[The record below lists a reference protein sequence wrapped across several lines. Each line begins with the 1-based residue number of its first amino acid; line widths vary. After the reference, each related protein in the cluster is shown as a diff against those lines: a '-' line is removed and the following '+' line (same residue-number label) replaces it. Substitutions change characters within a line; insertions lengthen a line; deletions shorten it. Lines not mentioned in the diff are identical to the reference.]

1 MNKIQEESMTSI
13 DRVFT
18 AINLKEPDRVP
29 IWMLIDFLPV
39 KYYDITAKEII
50 EDPVKS
56 QKAYEW
62 LYQELGG
69 FDFGLPGGG
78 IYFQF
83 INAFPDIYSA
93 YYLDWRLPGRM
104 LPENASPQLFE
115 KSHNNPILK
124 ETDYNRLI
132 DDGFF
137 WLLNFNR
144 ATRKDSR
151 ILGKVAKKVS
161 KNIKKW
167 WNYYKTPTI
176 AEGGATM
183 PFELLS
189 FFRGSTNFM
198 KDIYRHPEKIK
209 EVSDF
214 IIDGLIAVG
223 EYGPMMSGGKT
234 IIVGGTRCS
243 ADFISEKHFEDLV
256 FPYLK
261 KMVETFIKDG
271 FVVQLHFDTNW
282 TPRLHYL
289 KELPKG
295 NIYLHIDERT
305 DIFKAKEI
313 LGDHMCIEGNLK
325 PSLFTLGSP
334 HQIEEQVK
342 KIIDE
347 CADGGG
353 LMVGSEIPDNAK
365 MENVKALV
373 DTCKTY
379 GLYRK

>member
-1 MNKIQEESMTSI
+1 MTSI
-13 DRVFT
+13 ERVFT
-18 AINLKEPDRVP
+18 AISLKEPDRVP

-62 LYQELGG
+62 LYLELGG

-83 INAFPDIYSA
+83 INVFPDTYSA

-104 LPENASPQLFE
+104 LSEYASPQLFE
-115 KSHNNPILK
+115 RSHNNPVLK

-144 ATRKDSR
+144 ASRKDSR
-151 ILGKVAKKVS
+151 ILGKVAKKVT
-161 KNIKKW
+161 KNIEKW

-176 AEGGATM
+176 AEGGATI

-198 KDIYRHPEKIK
+198 KDIYRYPEKIK

-234 IIVGGTRCS
+234 IIVGATRCS

-261 KMVETFIKDG
+261 KMVETFLKDG
-271 FVVQLHFDTNW
+271 FIVQLHFDTNW

-289 KELPKG
+289 EGLPKG

-325 PSLFTLGSP
+325 PSLFSLGSP
-334 HQIEEQVK
+334 HQIEEHVK
-342 KIIDE
+342 KIINE

-373 DTCKTY
+373 DTCKNY
-379 GLYRK
+379 GIYRK